1 MATRKT
7 VQLERGDLAE
17 LARVLGRSSSHL
29 SRVIAGTRDASP
41 ELTAGIEATYGVPLA
56 QLRLPGRGWRK
67 GRKRTAANRAA
78 ISEGQRKRHARNREN
93 S

>member
-7 VQLERGDLAE
+7 VQLERGDLAD
-17 LARVLGRSSSHL
+17 LARVLGRSPGHL
-29 SRVIAGTRDASP
+29 SRVIAGEREVTP
-41 ELTAGIEATYGVPLA
+41 ELMLAVHKRFGVA
-56 QLRLPGRGWRK
+56 VDQLRLPGRGWRK

>member
-17 LARVLGRSSSHL
+17 LARAVGRSPGHL
-29 SRVIAGTRDASP
+29 SRIISGQRDATP
-41 ELTAGIEATYGVPLA
+41 ELARAISAFQGVEVS

-78 ISEGQRKRHARNREN
+78 ISEGQRKRHARNRAE